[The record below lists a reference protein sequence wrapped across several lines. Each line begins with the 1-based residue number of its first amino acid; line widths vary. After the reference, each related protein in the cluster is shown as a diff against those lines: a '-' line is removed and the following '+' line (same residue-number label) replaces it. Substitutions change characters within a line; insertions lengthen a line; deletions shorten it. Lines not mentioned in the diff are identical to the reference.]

1 MLSKQNTLQIKGIA
15 ILCMIIFHLFGFP
28 NRLPENIH
36 IDWFGSPITKA
47 FQICVPIYLFM
58 AGYGLQCT
66 YQNRKAKW
74 NGILNRINKIYK
86 LFWWVAIPFILV
98 GMTVG
103 YYHIETYLEWRELVL
118 NILGIKSSYNG
129 EWWFFSLYVE
139 LLLLFYFIN
148 RLNVKKKWYI
158 IIMLFS
164 LIICRLLNKVLPL
177 DDYEIIGR
185 HIKMIIINVN
195 IFMMGCFFSKY
206 DIFNVIINKIDKYR
220 IGTEVCLVSLIVP
233 ILVRA
238 YIPLIGITEL
248 IFVPVFIIGIVYIC
262 KLRFISKYLEF
273 LGKHSM
279 NLWLIHSFFIYY
291 FLNDITFIFNSPIVM
306 FMIVTAM
313 SLFCSLVIEFSK
325 KIMISYV

>member
-36 IDWFGSPITKA
+36 IDWFGTPITKA

-66 YQNRKAKW
+66 YQNRNTKW
-74 NGILNRINKIYK
+74 NDILNRIKKTYK
-86 LFWWVAIPFILV
+86 FFWWVAIPFIIL
-98 GMTVG
+98 GTIAG
-103 YYHIETYLEWRELVL
+103 YYHIDTLGGGVELVL
-118 NILGIKSSYNG
+118 NIFGIKSTYNG
-129 EWWFFSLYVE
+129 EWWFFSLYIE
-139 LLLLFYFIN
+139 LLLLFYFIS
-148 RLNVKKKWYI
+148 RLNVKWKYYI
-158 IIMLFS
+158 GIMLLT
-164 LIICRLLNKVLPL
+164 LIICRMLNKFLPL
-177 DDYEIIGR
+177 DDYGIIGR
-185 HIKMIIINVN
+185 HIKMIIIDMN
-195 IFMMGCFFSKY
+195 IFMMGSFFSKY

-220 IGTEVCLVSLIVP
+220 IGAVVCLVSLIVP

-248 IFVPVFIIGIVYIC
+248 IFVPVFIIGIVYIS